1 MAKRKYAEI
10 IQAAAKV
17 FAEKGFYGASM
28 QDIAQ
33 ELGMNKSSL
42 YYYVKAKEDLVK
54 GLVEGVLQDI
64 LKEAREVMETGHDPA
79 AKLRLIIEA
88 HLRQFLA
95 HRSAF
100 AVFLHENPALLD
112 RFSQA
117 DVQRVMKDY
126 DALLVGLIEEGQANG
141 TFRADLDPKITVF
154 GIFGMC
160 NYTSKWYHAEGS
172 IKGPEV
178 ARVFA
183 EIALH
188 GVIKS

>member
-10 IQAAAKV
+10 ISAAAKV

-28 QDIAQ
+28 QDIAD

-54 GLVEGVLQDI
+54 GLVEGVLEDI
-64 LKEAREVMETGHDPA
+64 LKEARKIIESGYSPA
-79 AKLRLIIEA
+79 SKLRRIIEA
-88 HLRQFLA
+88 HLRHFLA

-100 AVFLHENPALLD
+100 AVFLHESPKLLD

-117 DVQRVMKDY
+117 DVQAVMKEY
-126 DALLVGLIEEGQANG
+126 DQLLQNLIIEGQKEG
-141 TFRADLDPKITVF
+141 EFRQNLDPKITVL

-160 NYTSKWYHAEGS
+160 NYSSKWYREEGEVGS
-172 IKGPEV
+172 AEV
-178 ARVFA
+178 ARIFA
-183 EIALH
+183 DIALK
-188 GVIKS
+188 GLKE

>member
-10 IQAAAKV
+10 IEAAASV

-28 QDIAQ
+28 QDIADK
-33 ELGMNKSSL
+33 LGMNKSSL

-64 LKEAREVMETGHDPA
+64 LKEAEGIMNTGFSPA
-79 AKLRLIIEA
+79 SKLRRIIEA
-88 HLRQFLA
+88 HLRHFLA

-117 DVQRVMKDY
+117 DVQSVMSAY
-126 DALLVGLIEEGQANG
+126 DKLLVTLIEEGQENG
-141 TFRADLDPKITVF
+141 DFRKNLDPKIVVL

-160 NYTSKWYHAEGS
+160 NYTSKWYHPDGEVSSAELARIFS
-172 IKGPEV
+172 DLTLKGL
-178 ARVFA
+178 
-183 EIALH
+183 ID
-188 GVIKS
+188 

>member
-28 QDIAQ
+28 QDIAD

-54 GLVEGVLQDI
+54 GLVEGVLHDI
-64 LKEAREVMETGHDPA
+64 LSEAHEIVKSGYSPA
-79 AKLRLIIEA
+79 SKLRRIIEA
-88 HLRQFLA
+88 HLRHFLT

-100 AVFLHENPALLD
+100 AVFLHESPKLLD

-117 DVQRVMKDY
+117 DVQAVMKEY
-126 DALLVGLIEEGQANG
+126 DQLLIDLVIDGQRSG
-141 TFRADLDPKITVF
+141 EFRDNLDPKITVL

-160 NYTSKWYHAEGS
+160 NYSSKWYKSDGKASSG
-172 IKGPEV
+172 EV
-178 ARVFA
+178 ARIFA
-183 EIALH
+183 DIVLKGLKE
-188 GVIKS
+188 

>member
-28 QDIAQ
+28 QDIAD

-64 LKEAREVMETGHDPA
+64 LLEASEIMKSGYSPA
-79 AKLRLIIEA
+79 SKLRRIIEA
-88 HLRQFLA
+88 HLRHFLA

-100 AVFLHENPALLD
+100 AVFLHESPTLLD

-117 DVQRVMKDY
+117 DVQQVMQEY
-126 DALLVGLIEEGQANG
+126 DLLLRKLIQEGQESG
-141 TFRADLDPKITVF
+141 EFRKSLDPKITVL

-160 NYTSKWYHAEGS
+160 NYSSKWYRPEGDVS
-172 IKGPEV
+172 SAEV
-178 ARVFA
+178 ARIFA
-183 EIALH
+183 DLALK
-188 GVIKS
+188 GLKA